1 MKVSN
6 LRFVI
11 IAPTAEVLK
20 WQKAFA
26 AVAPKVHLEEGPKV
40 RQPETVDVLLLWNHP
55 PGSLKPFSNA
65 KLLYSLGAGVDHLM
79 QDPELPK
86 GIPICRIID
95 PLLSFSM
102 SNYILFAVLHFHR
115 RWKKYVHD
123 KENCIWDH
131 DSFPERRIKIGILG
145 LGTLGQDAA
154 KKLQFMGFDV
164 VGYSPSKKVLP
175 GMTTYAEGEMNNFLS
190 TINVLVCTVPYTPAT
205 RGLLALPVFEQLQ
218 HPACL
223 INVARG
229 KVQVEADILKALDKG
244 LLEEAFLDVFET
256 EPLPKD
262 SLLWS
267 HPKVEIT
274 PHIASVTNPQ
284 AGATQMLENVE
295 RLLSQTPLEHLVNS
309 TKGY

>member
-1 MKVSN
+1 
-6 LRFVI
+6 
-11 IAPTAEVLK
+11 
-20 WQKAFA
+20 
-26 AVAPKVHLEEGPKV
+26 
-40 RQPETVDVLLLWNHP
+40 
-55 PGSLKPFSNA
+55 
-65 KLLYSLGAGVDHLM
+65 
-79 QDPELPK
+79 
-86 GIPICRIID
+86 
-95 PLLSFSM
+95 
-102 SNYILFAVLHFHR
+102 
-115 RWKKYVHD
+115 
-123 KENCIWDH
+123 
-131 DSFPERRIKIGILG
+131 
-145 LGTLGQDAA
+145 
-154 KKLQFMGFDV
+154 MGFDV

-205 RGLLALPVFEQLQ
+205 RGLLALPVFEQLK

-295 RLLSQTPLEHLVNS
+295 RLLRQTPLEHLVNS